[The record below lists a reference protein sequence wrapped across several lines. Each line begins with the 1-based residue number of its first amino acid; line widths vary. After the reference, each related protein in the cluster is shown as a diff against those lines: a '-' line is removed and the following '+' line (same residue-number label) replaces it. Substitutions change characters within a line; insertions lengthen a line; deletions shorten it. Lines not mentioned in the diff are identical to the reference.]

1 MMEKQGKT
9 KINFWKKKRMVDLH
23 LYMTFVRCHLLL
35 SQSMFH
41 NCPLFVKP
49 RCHHSTFWALNIC
62 ATNACSFL
70 SIDVIINMWL
80 CLKLLISLKALPF
93 FSCPLFPPPFTPFLL
108 EQNLKIK
115 VATYFLKPSNFE
127 NMKCNL
133 KPFWNR
139 PWD

>member
-1 MMEKQGKT
+1 
-9 KINFWKKKRMVDLH
+9 
-23 LYMTFVRCHLLL
+23 
-35 SQSMFH
+35 
-41 NCPLFVKP
+41 
-49 RCHHSTFWALNIC
+49 
-62 ATNACSFL
+62 
-70 SIDVIINMWL
+70 MWL
-80 CLKLLISLKALPF
+80 SLKLLISLKALPF